1 MNKLVAALALIAAL
15 FLAAYGGS
23 PYWAVQ
29 QLREAARTGDQEKLE
44 AHVDFPAVR
53 DSIKSQLNAAIA
65 ERVQA
70 EGDAENNPFAVLG
83 AMLAPAIVEQAV
95 NAYVTPDAI
104 AKMVK
109 DGEAPTG
116 ADAVAPEEESAKEED
131 KAKLSYAYSSLDRFK
146 ATVTSEDQPDEP
158 LVMTMERRG
167 MFGWKLVRIDLPLE
181 EKEPAKPEAA
191 PAAQP

>member
-1 MNKLVAALALIAAL
+1 MNKLIAGLALIGAL

-65 ERVQA
+65 ERVRA
-70 EGDAENNPFAVLG
+70 EGGAENNNPFAVLG
-83 AMLAPAIVEQAV
+83 AILAPAIVDQAV

-109 DGEAPTG
+109 EGEAPAAG
-116 ADAVAPEEESAKEED
+116 DAAPTEEESADKEP
-131 KAKLSYAYSSLDRFK
+131 KTKVSYAYASLDRFK
-146 ATVTSEDQPDEP
+146 AKFTREDQPDEP
-158 LVMTMERRG
+158 LVITMERRG
-167 MFGWKLVRIDLPLE
+167 LFGWKLVRIDLPLE
-181 EKEPAKPEAA
+181 AKEDAA
-191 PAAQP
+191 PKAQP

>member
-1 MNKLVAALALIAAL
+1 MNKLIAGLALMAAL
-15 FLAAYGGS
+15 FFAAYGGS

-65 ERVQA
+65 ERVQT
-70 EGDAENNPFAVLG
+70 EGGSENNPFAVLG
-83 AMLAPAIVEQAV
+83 AILAPAIVDQAV

-109 DGEAPTG
+109 DGEAPTAG
-116 ADAVAPEEESAKEED
+116 NAAPAEGESAEKEPRT
-131 KAKLSYAYSSLDRFK
+131 KVSYAYASLDRFK
-146 ATVTSEDQPDEP
+146 AKITREDQPDEP

-167 MFGWKLVRIDLPLE
+167 LFGWKLVRIDLPLE
-181 EKEPAKPEAA
+181 AKEDAA
-191 PAAQP
+191 PKAQP